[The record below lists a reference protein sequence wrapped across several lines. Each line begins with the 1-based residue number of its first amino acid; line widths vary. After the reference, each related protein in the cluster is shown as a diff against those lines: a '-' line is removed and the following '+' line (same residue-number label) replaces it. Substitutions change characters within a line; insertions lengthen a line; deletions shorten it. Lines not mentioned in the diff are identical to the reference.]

1 VFRAGH
7 RDVEIEKQM
16 DPELGIALAVIAA
29 VVVGALLTTRR
40 SAREAP
46 APARPA
52 AGERRRDHAPGAA
65 EREER
70 DRVAAAAGGGE
81 PRNVPVSRLVDSS
94 VTFTAVAGLDDAI
107 AELRDIKDHLTHP
120 ERYRRLGAVLPRGVL
135 LCGEP
140 GNGKTLL
147 ARALAGEAGVPFYS
161 VSASGFVE
169 QFVGL
174 GAARIRDVF
183 DEVRTGPRPAI
194 LFIDELDAIGARRT
208 GGAGGDRE
216 FDHTLNQLLVELDG
230 FTAADGVVIIGAT
243 NREELL
249 DPALIRPGRF
259 DRRVRIEAPDLAG
272 RRAILTLHALRRPFS
287 RRVDWSE
294 VAAQTTGLSGA
305 ELAGL
310 VNDACLLAARRDREL
325 VGADDVAEA
334 IARAA
339 EGAGRRPVI
348 DDGERSLL
356 AYHEAGHALLSLLVR
371 DVPVPHRVSIVSGRP
386 LVRSPWAV
394 NVGHDTLTQRQ
405 LRARLV
411 VLLAGRAAELHTFGE
426 PSTRAGDD
434 LEAAKEL
441 ARSMVQRWGMAEW
454 VGPDELRSDLT
465 AMATPDLAVARL
477 LAQAERAALMML
489 ANNTGRLRAVAA
501 ALAEHEVLS
510 VEDVTTAAGLAPARS
525 VAALPTATVTRI
537 G

>member
-1 VFRAGH
+1 
-7 RDVEIEKQM
+7 M
-16 DPELGIALAVIAA
+16 DPELGVALAVIAA
-29 VVVGALLTTRR
+29 VVVVALLTTRR
-40 SAREAP
+40 SAKQ
-46 APARPA
+46 APARARP
-52 AGERRRDHAPGAA
+52 APGGHRGDAPGTA

-70 DRVAAAAGGGE
+70 DRVAVIAGGGE
-81 PRNVPVSRLVDSS
+81 PRSVPVSRLVDSS
-94 VTFTAVAGLDDAI
+94 VTFAAVAGLDDAI

-120 ERYRRLGAVLPRGVL
+120 ERYRRLGAILPRGVL

-174 GAARIRDVF
+174 GAAPIRDVF

-194 LFIDELDAIGARRT
+194 LFIDELDAVGARRT

-287 RRVDWSE
+287 RRVDWGQ
-294 VAAQTTGLSGA
+294 VAAETAGLSGA

-356 AYHEAGHALLSLLVR
+356 AHHEAGHALLSLLVR

-454 VGPDELRSDLT
+454 VGPDEMRSDLT

-489 ANNTGRLRAVAA
+489 ANNTGRLRSIAA

-510 VEDVTTAAGLAPARS
+510 VEEVTAAAGLAPARS
-525 VAALPTATVTRI
+525 ATALAPVATVTHIR
-537 G
+537 